1 MKSNTEKAST
11 EKKTGTSFVGLT
23 NNLGNIITAASAK
36 TKDIV
41 TKAQE
46 SIVNVVDKN
55 GNGKIDTE
63 DFVSIGENLQ
73 EIKEKTANFVSIA
86 GQSVKSGSEVIGKV
100 IGDAKIEMDRKYLRP
115 VFSDEMLLS
124 ASNVSSMDEI
134 RKVQIPSIIC
144 IVKRDKKRSENVVC
158 SGSVGYRMTVKGVD
172 MLYLFEDSVS
182 QLGMR
187 FYPAI
192 SETIYY
198 LDPYQDNFYIC
209 LDDYFDYLKKVR
221 VNELEVVAQDL
232 GAKRVQ
238 ITFKEHKKAF
248 FTKSARVD
256 AAVEKVKIS
265 NSYGNA
271 SNEYSSV
278 EVAADVK
285 FSGQDTPVKPKLV
298 YFKNE
303 SDIEKLVQMRTE
315 NSKNK
320 IESKT
325 YRFQCNKSSGI
336 KEKDAARI
344 DAVLYQ
350 LKCSGTATI
359 SSEAQRESRTE
370 LEYSIEF

>member
-1 MKSNTEKAST
+1 
-11 EKKTGTSFVGLT
+11 
-23 NNLGNIITAASAK
+23 
-36 TKDIV
+36 
-41 TKAQE
+41 
-46 SIVNVVDKN
+46 
-55 GNGKIDTE
+55 
-63 DFVSIGENLQ
+63 
-73 EIKEKTANFVSIA
+73 
-86 GQSVKSGSEVIGKV
+86 
-100 IGDAKIEMDRKYLRP
+100 MDRKYLRP

-134 RKVQIPSIIC
+134 RKVRIPSMIC
-144 IVKRDKKRSENVVC
+144 IVKRDKKRSENIVC

-172 MLYLFEDSVS
+172 MLYLFEDSVRE
-182 QLGMR
+182 LGMR

-221 VNELEVVAQDL
+221 VSELEVVAQDL

-248 FTKSARVD
+248 FTKNARVGT
-256 AAVEKVKIS
+256 AVKKVKTS
-265 NSYGNA
+265 NSYDNV

-285 FSGQDTPVKPKLV
+285 FSGQDSPVKPTLV

-315 NSKNK
+315 NNKNK

-325 YRFQCNKSSGI
+325 YRLQCNKTAGI

-350 LKCSGTATI
+350 LKCSGTATV